1 MAPEAEEQESKKGR
15 GKSIPKQ
22 DESRILPAVL
32 EEEMKTSYIDYSMS
46 VIVGRA
52 LPDVRDG
59 LKPVHRRIL
68 FAMDELGLQP
78 NKPYK
83 KSARI
88 VGEVLG
94 KYHPHGDMAVY
105 DSMVR
110 MAQDFSLRYMLV
122 DGQGNFGSVDGDSP
136 AAMRYTEVR
145 LHKHAVEMLADIEKD
160 TVDFGPNF
168 DESLQE
174 PLVLPA
180 KIPNLLINGSSG
192 IAVGMATNIPPH
204 NLEEVVAGAEALIEN
219 PEITIAELS
228 KIIRGPDFP
237 TGAQICGKA
246 GIKQAYE
253 TGRGIIT
260 LRAKTETEEVRGGK
274 QAIIVTE
281 LPYQVNKATLIENIA
296 EQVKDKKIKGIS
308 DLRDESDRDGMRIYI
323 EIKRDSNPEI
333 VLNQLYKRTEM
344 QGSFGINMVALVDGT
359 PQTLNLKRLLEEY
372 LKHREVVVTRRT
384 KFDLRKAEE
393 QAHILEGLLIALQD
407 IDGVIQLI
415 KKSKSVDE
423 ARTGLMKKYK
433 LSELQAQAILDMR
446 LQKLTQLETKKLEED
461 YKALKKLIADLKEI
475 LSARKNLLNVVKKEL
490 EEVKEKYAGSRKT
503 KIVGEA
509 EEIEEE
515 ALIEEAEVIVL
526 ITRDGYIKRMPISAF
541 KAQKRGGR
549 GVAGMATRGEDEIE
563 KLFTCSTLSFILF
576 FTNKGRVYKVKAYE
590 LPEAARSGKGQ
601 SIANFLELVMG
612 EVITAAIS
620 VKEFDPKATLVMA
633 TRDGLIKKVSLEEFS
648 NIRRSGIIAIKLKG
662 EDELRWVRQTSG
674 KQEVIMGTKNGLMI
688 RFDEK
693 YVRPMGRSAA
703 GVRGIR
709 LAKNDKVVSMDIIE
723 PGHDLLLVS
732 ADGYGKRMQLKEFGA
747 QSRGG
752 KGHIAIKLRDKDEVA
767 KMMLI
772 FKDDELLFVTGK
784 GTMMRQEAN
793 GISTQGRYAKG
804 VRLVRLDTGDYL
816 ADLTSVV
823 KEEEVAEEVA
833 EAVAE
838 AEKEAEK
845 K

>member
-1 MAPEAEEQESKKGR
+1 MADAEKESKKTR

-22 DESRILPAVL
+22 DESKIIPASL

-68 FAMDELGLQP
+68 YAMDELGLQP
-78 NKPYK
+78 SKPYK
-83 KSARI
+83 KSARV

-94 KYHPHGDMAVY
+94 KYHPHGDTAVY

-110 MAQDFSLRYMLV
+110 MAQNFSLRYMLV

-136 AAMRYTEVR
+136 AAMRYTEAR
-145 LHKHAVEMLADIEKD
+145 LHKHAVEMLADIGKD
-160 TVDFGPNF
+160 TIDFAPNF

-174 PLVLPA
+174 PTVLPA
-180 KIPNLLINGSSG
+180 KLPNLLINGSSG

-219 PEITIAELS
+219 PELSIDELC
-228 KIIRGPDFP
+228 KIIKGPDFP
-237 TGAQICGKA
+237 TGGFICGKA
-246 GIKQAYE
+246 GVKKAYQ
-253 TGRGIIT
+253 TGRGVIT
-260 LRAKTETEEVRGGK
+260 LRAKVEEEEAKGGK

-281 LPYQVNKATLIENIA
+281 LPYQVNKATLVENIA
-296 EQVKDKKIKGIS
+296 NLVKDKKIKGIS

-323 EIKRDSNPEI
+323 EIKRDSNSEI
-333 VLNQLYKRTEM
+333 VLNQLYKRTEL
-344 QGSFGINMVALVDGT
+344 QTTFGINMVALVDGI
-359 PQTLNLKRLLEEY
+359 PLLLNLKQILEQY
-372 LKHREVVVTRRT
+372 VKHREVVVTRRT

-407 IDGVIQLI
+407 IDGVVQLI
-415 KKSKSVDE
+415 KKSKSVDD

-433 LSELQAQAILDMR
+433 LSEIQAQAILDMR
-446 LQKLTQLETKKLEED
+446 LQRLTQLETTKLEAEYKELKKKITELKDILSSRKKL
-461 YKALKKLIADLKEI
+461 LK
-475 LSARKNLLNVVKKEL
+475 VVSTEL
-490 EEVKEKYAGSRKT
+490 EEIKEKFGGGRET
-503 KIVGEA
+503 KFAGEA

-515 ALIEEAEVIVL
+515 SLIEETEVIVL
-526 ITRDGYIKRMPISAF
+526 ITRDGYIKRLPISAF

-590 LPEAARSGKGQ
+590 IPETARSGKGQ
-601 SIANFLELVMG
+601 SIANFLELTMG
-612 EVITAAIS
+612 EVITAA
-620 VKEFDPKATLVMA
+620 VPVREFDPKVSLAMS
-633 TRDGLIKKVSLEEFS
+633 TRDGLIKKVSLEDFA

-662 EDELRWVRQTSG
+662 NDELRWVRMTNG
-674 KQEVIMGTKNGLMI
+674 KQEIIMGTKKGILI

-693 YVRPMGRSAA
+693 HVRPMGRSAA

-709 LAKNDKVVSMDIIE
+709 LVKEDKVVSMDIIE

-732 ADGYGKRMQLKEFGA
+732 TAGYGKRMQLKEFGA

-772 FKDDELLFVTGK
+772 FKDDALLFVTGK
-784 GTMMRQEAN
+784 GTMMRQDAK
-793 GISTQGRYAKG
+793 GISSQGRYAKG
-804 VRLVRLDTGDYL
+804 VRLVRLDGGDYL
-816 ADLTSVV
+816 ADLARVV

-838 AEKEAEK
+838 VEKEAEK